1 MAVRE
6 VTINISPAAIIG
18 DVTLRGVGGRGGE
31 VFKQPP
37 PTLAL
42 FIRKTSMA
50 AGLFYLLKVKIEER
64 TPVPSPINALTSEDA
79 DQ

>member
-18 DVTLRGVGGRGGE
+18 DVIFRGGD
-31 VFKQPP
+31 VIKQPP

-42 FIRKTSMA
+42 FIRKTSTA
-50 AGLFYLLKVKIEER
+50 AGLFYLLKIKIEE
-64 TPVPSPINALTSEDA
+64 
-79 DQ
+79 

>member
-1 MAVRE
+1 MAGRE

-18 DVTLRGVGGRGGE
+18 DVILRGRGEGGGN
-31 VFKQPP
+31 VIKQPP

-50 AGLFYLLKVKIEER
+50 AGLFYLLKIKTEE
-64 TPVPSPINALTSEDA
+64 
-79 DQ
+79 

>member
-18 DVTLRGVGGRGGE
+18 DVTLRMGGREGGTSSNN
-31 VFKQPP
+31 PLH
-37 PTLAL
+37 TLAL

-50 AGLFYLLKVKIEER
+50 AGLFYLLKIEIEH
-64 TPVPSPINALTSEDA
+64 
-79 DQ
+79 